1 MYQYSKNGNSGAV
14 TILPP
19 TKTLVGRG
27 LAHRH
32 LDARQRACLAA
43 DVLDGTATFTPSA
56 KQIADI
62 LNVSAPY
69 VRAARRLPS
78 NKRAAILRGWDS
90 ASFVGLVNP
99 ARQLRLKLVA
109 PNCASITNS
118 YLETVIRAAGVDRV
132 LEAAVAVEHT

>member
-1 MYQYSKNGNSGAV
+1 MDLHSRNGNGSAV

-19 TKTLVGRG
+19 TTTLVGRG

-43 DVLDGTATFTPSA
+43 DVLDGTAMFTPSA

-69 VRAARRLPS
+69 VRAARKLPS

-90 ASFVGLVNP
+90 ASFAGLVNP
-99 ARQLRLKLVA
+99 ARQLQLKLPT
-109 PNCASITNS
+109 PNCASITNLQ
-118 YLETVIRAAGVDRV
+118 LEHVIRAVGVERP
-132 LEAAVAVEHT
+132 EKGKPRS